1 MARRVARRNRMMPLH
16 MILRLATFLAVAL
29 ACALPARAEHLAFVL
44 NSADASVSEIDID
57 TKQEVRRIPVL
68 REPHHMALT
77 PDGSSLVVG
86 DTAGNALFFFDPD
99 TGALQR
105 QITVSDPY
113 QIFFSPD
120 GRYLGVAGLARNQ
133 FDIYDGKT
141 FALLHRVPARSMPS
155 HMNFAPDSSVVYVS
169 LQDTDSLM
177 AVETATGHV
186 LWTTKVGKTPAGV
199 LWHDGHILV
208 GDMGS
213 DYVAVVDPAD
223 GKVVRKVKTGRAAH
237 NLFMSPDGHELY
249 VTNRVAG
256 TISVLDPN
264 TLDVERS
271 YSVPG
276 GPDDI
281 SFAPDG
287 MIWAGL
293 RFRQHVAV
301 IDPKTGSY
309 TTIPTGRSPHGIWLN
324 TQPRPHPQKVT

>member
-1 MARRVARRNRMMPLH
+1 
-16 MILRLATFLAVAL
+16 MILRPSTFLAAAL
-29 ACALPARAEHLAFVL
+29 ALAPAGARAAHIAFVL

-57 TKQEVRRIPVL
+57 THKEIRRVPVL

-105 QITVSDPY
+105 QITISDPY

-120 GRYLGVAGLARNQ
+120 GRYFTVAGLARNQ
-133 FDIYDGKT
+133 VDIYDGHS
-141 FALLHRVPARSMPS
+141 FALEHRVPARSMPS
-155 HMNFAPDSSVVYVS
+155 HMNYSPDSSVVYVS

-177 AVETATGHV
+177 AIETATGKV

-199 LWHDGHILV
+199 LWHDGKILV

-213 DYVAVVDPAD
+213 DYVAVVDPSD
-223 GKVVRKVKTGRAAH
+223 GRVVRKVETGRAAH
-237 NLFMSPDGHELY
+237 NLFMSPDGKALY

-256 TISVLDPN
+256 TISVLDPT
-264 TLDVERS
+264 TLAVVRS

-287 MIWAGL
+287 TIWAGL

-301 IDPKTGSY
+301 IDPKTGTY

-324 TQPRPHPQKVT
+324 TQTRPHPHKVA

>member
-1 MARRVARRNRMMPLH
+1 MARRDARRNRMMPLT
-16 MILRLATFLAVAL
+16 MILRLATFFAAAL
-29 ACALPARAEHLAFVL
+29 FATGACAAHIAFVL

-57 TKQEVRRIPVL
+57 THKEIRRVPVL

-120 GRYLGVAGLARNQ
+120 GRYFTVAGLARNQ
-133 FDIYDGKT
+133 VDIYDGRS
-141 FALLHRVPARSMPS
+141 FSLLHRVPARSMPS
-155 HMNFAPDSSVVYVS
+155 HMNYSPDSSTVYVS

-177 AVETATGHV
+177 AIETASGRV
-186 LWTTKVGKTPAGV
+186 LWTSKVGRTPAGV
-199 LWHDGHILV
+199 LWHDGKILV

-213 DYVAVVDPAD
+213 DYVAVVDPTD
-223 GKVVRKVKTGRAAH
+223 GHVERRVQTGRAAH
-237 NLFMSPDGHELY
+237 NLFMSPDGRALY

-256 TISVLDPN
+256 TISVLDPT

-271 YSVPG
+271 YAVPG

-287 MIWAGL
+287 TIWAGL

-301 IDPKTGSY
+301 IDPKTGNY

-324 TQPRPHPQKVT
+324 TQPRPHPRKVA

>member
-1 MARRVARRNRMMPLH
+1 
-16 MILRLATFLAVAL
+16 MILRAPILLATALLLAPPLLL
-29 ACALPARAEHLAFVL
+29 APVARAEHLAFVL

-57 TKQEVRRIPVL
+57 TRKEVRRIPVL

-105 QITVSDPY
+105 QITISDPY

-120 GRYLGVAGLARNQ
+120 GRYFTVAGLARNQ
-133 FDIYDGKT
+133 VDIYDGHS
-141 FALLHRVPARSMPS
+141 FALLHRVPARAMPS
-155 HMNFAPDSSVVYVS
+155 HMNYAPDSSVVYVS

-177 AVETATGHV
+177 AVETATGRI

-199 LWHDGHILV
+199 LWHDGRILV

-213 DYVAVVDPAD
+213 DYVAVVDPVD
-223 GKVVRKVKTGRAAH
+223 GHVERRVKTGRAAH
-237 NLFMSPDGHELY
+237 NLFMSPDGKELY

-256 TISVLDPN
+256 TISVLDPT

-287 MIWAGL
+287 TIWAGL
-293 RFRQHVAV
+293 RFRQHVAI
-301 IDPKTGSY
+301 IDPQTGNY

-324 TQPRPHPQKVT
+324 TQARPHPHKVA

>member
-1 MARRVARRNRMMPLH
+1 MAHN
-16 MILRLATFLAVAL
+16 MILRLSTFLAVAL
-29 ACALPARAEHLAFVL
+29 ALAPAARAEHIAFVL

-57 TKQEVRRIPVL
+57 TRKEIRRVPVL

-120 GRYLGVAGLARNQ
+120 GRYFTVAGLARNQ
-133 FDIYDGKT
+133 VDIYDGHS
-141 FALLHRVPARSMPS
+141 FALLHRIPARSMPS
-155 HMNFAPDSSVVYVS
+155 HMNYKPDSSVVYVS

-177 AVETATGHV
+177 AIETASGRV

-199 LWHDGHILV
+199 LWHGGKILV

-223 GKVVRKVKTGRAAH
+223 GHVERRVQTGRAAH
-237 NLFMSPDGHELY
+237 NLFMSPDGRELY

-256 TISVLDPN
+256 TISVLDPA
-264 TLDVERS
+264 TLGVERS
-271 YSVPG
+271 YAVPG

-287 MIWAGL
+287 TIWAGL

-301 IDPKTGSY
+301 IDPRTGTY

-324 TQPRPHPQKVT
+324 TQTRPHPHKVA